1 MQFVGMLEQP
11 MKGIRMYKYMNI
23 STCVYKNVYINVLT
37 VHVYYTYIHTL
48 YVRISGRSLIYIFMY
63 VCACMYQHNAHGYQ
77 KVQQYSLRRDGSETN
92 GCLHISI
99 ASDELKTYSVSII
112 NIILHVYLQEFT
124 NSGDINRI
132 SHKMNT

>member
-1 MQFVGMLEQP
+1 

-63 VCACMYQHNAHGYQ
+63 VCACMT
-77 KVQQYSLRRDGSETN
+77 VCT
-92 GCLHISI
+92 SI
-99 ASDELKTYSVSII
+99 MHMDIRKYNSTLYVGMVPKQTAAYTFQ
-112 NIILHVYLQEFT
+112 LQVM
-124 NSGDINRI
+124 S
-132 SHKMNT
+132 